1 MMNTIK
7 TMLISSF
14 LLFSLFAAHTGQAG
28 VGEAVMDRRINTTI
42 AHLESARK
50 ALAANERDTAQE
62 HMKAA
67 GQSSKEITGGS
78 FEVKAQR
85 GSRSIANARRLV
97 REGDN
102 TGAAAVLEEA
112 EGIYKSLLQ
121 PAKSGGRGGLN

>member
-7 TMLISSF
+7 TMLISCF
-14 LLFSLFAAHTGQAG
+14 LFFSLSVANTGQAG
-28 VGEAVMDRRINTTI
+28 AGGNLMDQRISTVVT
-42 AHLESARK
+42 HLEAARK
-50 ALAANERDTAQE
+50 ALAANEGDAAQE

-67 GQSSKEITGGS
+67 GQSSKNITGGS

-85 GSRSIANARRLV
+85 GSRAIANARRLV

-102 TGAAAVLEEA
+102 SGAVAVLEEA

>member
-1 MMNTIK
+1 MNTVK
-7 TMLISSF
+7 TMLLSCF
-14 LLFSLFAAHTGQAG
+14 LFFSLTAANTGQAG
-28 VGEAVMDRRINTTI
+28 GAGNVMDQRINRAI
-42 AHLESARK
+42 AHLEAARK
-50 ALAANERDTAQE
+50 ALASNERDAAQE

-67 GQSSKEITGGS
+67 GQSSKDITGGS

-85 GSRSIANARRLV
+85 GSRAIANARRLV

-102 TGAAAVLEEA
+102 PGAAAVLEEA